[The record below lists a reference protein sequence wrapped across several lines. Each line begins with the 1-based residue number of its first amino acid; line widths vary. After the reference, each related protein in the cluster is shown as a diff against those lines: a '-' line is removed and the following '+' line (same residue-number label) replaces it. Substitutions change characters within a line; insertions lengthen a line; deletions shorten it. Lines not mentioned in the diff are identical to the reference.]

1 MKYYESINDV
11 NLEQDYIIGIDETGV
26 GDYFTP
32 LISCSAYVPKEN
44 IDKLKRLGVKDS
56 KKLSDIQIIKLAPQ
70 IMNLVR
76 SSVYKLSQNG
86 YNSLTKKYNVNEL
99 KFFTHIK
106 ATNLLLSKLKIK
118 PDLIIID
125 KYSTTKSIL
134 KYHNQIMVKDN
145 WAELEDVD
153 SDVLLITK
161 AENIHISVAAA
172 SIIARYKLLEYMKE
186 QEKEWNFTFPLGAN
200 DEVKAKVKE
209 FVQIHGEKD
218 LRSVCKLNF
227 KI

>member
-1 MKYYESINDV
+1 MKYYDSINNV
-11 NLEQDYIIGIDETGV
+11 NLDKDYIIGIDETGV

-32 LISCSAYVPKEN
+32 LISCATYVPKEN
-44 IDKLKRLGVKDS
+44 IDKLKKLGVKDS
-56 KKLSDIQIIKLAPQ
+56 KKISDIQIIKLAPQ
-70 IMNLVR
+70 ILSLVKF
-76 SSVYKLSQNG
+76 SVYKLSQNG

-106 ATNLLLSKLKIK
+106 ATNLLLAKLNIK

-125 KYSTTKSIL
+125 KYSTTNSIL
-134 KYHNQIMVKDN
+134 KYHNEIMINNN

-161 AENIHISVAAA
+161 AEGIHISVAAS

-186 QEKEWNFTFPLGAN
+186 QENEWNFAFPLGASE
-200 DEVKAKVKE
+200 EVKMKVKE
-209 FVQIHGEKD
+209 FVQIYGEKN
-218 LRSVCKLNF
+218 LRNVCKLNF